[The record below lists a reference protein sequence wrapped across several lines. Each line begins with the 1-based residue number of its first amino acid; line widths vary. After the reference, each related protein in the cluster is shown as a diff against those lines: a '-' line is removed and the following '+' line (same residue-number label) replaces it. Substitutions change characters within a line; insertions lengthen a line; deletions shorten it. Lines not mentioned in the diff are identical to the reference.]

1 MRVWIRLLIFPILA
15 TMACSFAARPTP
27 TPQPPPPTATRP
39 PVFIDARGT
48 PEEDEATNTPAPTTS
63 TTSNCVVRTD
73 WQIYYVQS
81 GDTLGSLAQRTGSTI
96 SALATANCLANPNAL
111 TVGQALRVPRTP
123 SAVLPPIAFDPNSC
137 PPTGNDNP
145 AQPVSI
151 APYVRYEAKCYLLQN
166 GATVTVSWPQAP
178 PNFVEV
184 TFYRS
189 NEFMSRPDV
198 IGVDTYNGDGAAISW
213 VVNGQ
218 PAIVYAIAL
227 GPTNADS
234 NIVGITTGS

>member
-15 TMACSFAARPTP
+15 TMACSFGARPTA
-27 TPQPPPPTATRP
+27 TPLPPLPTATHTA
-39 PVFIDARGT
+39 VFIDARGT
-48 PEEDEATNTPAPTTS
+48 PDANAATNTPAPTTAS
-63 TTSNCVVRTD
+63 SPNCTVRTD
-73 WQIYYVQS
+73 WQIYYVQA

-96 SALATANCLANPNAL
+96 SALATANCLANPDTL

-123 SAVLPPIAFDPNSC
+123 SAVLPPVVFDPNSC

-151 APYVRYEAKCYLLQN
+151 APYVRYEAKCYLLRT

-178 PNFVEV
+178 SDFVEV

-198 IGVDTYNGDGAAISW
+198 IGVDTFNGDGAAISW
-213 VVNGQ
+213 VVSGQ
-218 PAIVYAIAL
+218 PA
-227 GPTNADS
+227 
-234 NIVGITTGS
+234 